1 MQDVL
6 PAGFLTIA
14 LLWQFVEWLL
24 VVGLLIIWAATIGWF
39 MIRLGDWLNL
49 SRYGAL
55 GIHLP
60 DLGKPIR
67 LAEHGIREFLL
78 DERRGLEIS
87 IAATWYAL
95 KEIVLAHV
103 HMLEWLIKEID
114 AANEYLD
121 HKLLPRWGKWAA
133 AAALPAALLT
143 KIIAAV
149 VARIRPAVTQA
160 VKAAERAL
168 PRAVDHHIAR
178 AAPIALPGALGIPKI
193 HRDITNLWKW
203 RAKAEKRLARLE
215 RITAAGVFAG
225 LLANALGIATRCIR
239 RGNIGKT
246 ARRVCGMDGS
256 LLDSLLSDALLIAGA
271 ISVVEFAEGLL
282 AIEDEAVAILSAG
295 IREFPGS

>member
-6 PAGFLTIA
+6 PAGGLAIA
-14 LLWQFVEWLL
+14 LLWQFIEYLIVS
-24 VVGLLIIWAATIGWF
+24 GLIIIWAATIGWF

-67 LAEHGIREFLL
+67 VAEHGIREFLL
-78 DERRGLEIS
+78 DEQRGLEIM
-87 IAATWYAL
+87 IGATWHAL

-103 HMLEWLIKEID
+103 HMLEWLVKEID

-133 AAALPAALLT
+133 AAALPAALVA
-143 KIIAAV
+143 KIVAAV
-149 VARIRPAVTQA
+149 VAKLRPQLAKEAKVAEHAVPQVVEQYITYSVPA
-160 VKAAERAL
+160 
-168 PRAVDHHIAR
+168 
-178 AAPIALPGALGIPKI
+178 ALPGALGIPKI

-203 RAKAEKRLARLE
+203 RSKAEKRLGRLE

-239 RGNIGKT
+239 RGNVGKA
-246 ARRVCGMDGS
+246 ARRVCGMDSS
-256 LLDSLLSDALLIAGA
+256 LLDSLLLDGLAIAGA
-271 ISVVEFAEGLL
+271 VSVVEFAKGLQE
-282 AIEDEAVAILSAG
+282 IEDEAVAVLG
-295 IREFPGS
+295 GLIREWPS